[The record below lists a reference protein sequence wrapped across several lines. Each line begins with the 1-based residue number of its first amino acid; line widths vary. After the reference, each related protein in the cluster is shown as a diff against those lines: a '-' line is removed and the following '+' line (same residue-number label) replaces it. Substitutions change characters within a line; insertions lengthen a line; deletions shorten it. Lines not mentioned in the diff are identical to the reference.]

1 MSTDLER
8 IQALQGGTR
17 RWYDIGEER
26 FVTATT
32 VFIPFG
38 CPDWGA
44 PGGVRKPQ
52 LCPFCNL
59 PDAAIAYQQEFY
71 GGPIALEEL
80 ARLFRLTLRAAL
92 ESTPETH
99 TLNIFNGGSF
109 LYMPFELQAA
119 VIRSVREM
127 ADVRRLV
134 IESRANFITPERVDP
149 LLELLGPVALTIR
162 VGVETKEHHLRTKVL
177 PKGQSVEQLV
187 TAGDC
192 MRQRGVTSGGYVLLK
207 PAPGYGG
214 REALAEAEATI
225 EWIVGSENDSLG
237 MNEAYFCAACV
248 PPKGLLFEAWRA
260 AAFQPATLSMV
271 FEVIRFAAERFGR
284 RVHLLP
290 FTDVPPF
297 VAIPS
302 NHVPQGIPE
311 DLTGATG
318 CDLAFHAMFEKYR
331 QTLDKAVLVEP
342 SCPLCDQ
349 HSFPGSMGISP

>member
-1 MSTDLER
+1 MSSDLER

-17 RWYDIGEER
+17 RWYYISEER

-59 PDAAIAYQQEFY
+59 PDAAIDYQRKFY
-71 GGPIALEEL
+71 GGPIPLKEHV
-80 ARLFRLTLRAAL
+80 RLFRLTLQAAL
-92 ESTPETH
+92 ESAPGTH
-99 TLNIFNGGSF
+99 TLNIFNAGSF
-109 LYMPFELQAA
+109 LYMPFELQEEVVRA
-119 VIRSVREM
+119 VREM

-134 IESRANFITPERVDP
+134 IESRANFINPERVDP
-149 LLELLGPVALTIR
+149 LLEFLETVALTIR

-187 TAGDC
+187 AAGAC

-207 PAPGYGG
+207 PAPGLNCH
-214 REALAEAEATI
+214 EAIAEAKATI
-225 EWIVGSENDSLG
+225 EWVVGSENDSLG
-237 MNEAYFCAACV
+237 MDEAYFCAACV
-248 PPKGLLFEAWRA
+248 PPKGRLFEAWQA
-260 AAFQPATLSMV
+260 GTFQPATLSMV
-271 FEVIRFAAERFGR
+271 LEVIRFAAERFGR

-302 NHVPQGIPE
+302 NQVAQAIPE
-311 DLTGATG
+311 DLTGAPG
-318 CDLAFHAMFEKYR
+318 SDLAFHAVFEKYR
-331 QTLDKAVLVEP
+331 QTMDKAVLVAPAE
-342 SCPLCDQ
+342 
-349 HSFPGSMGISP
+349 